1 MEKTFKINFE
11 EKNYD
16 CKMESND
23 DQNINITLANEC
35 LQKFNGNISLKDIYE
50 KLPVFED
57 YTMKEFF
64 SVLEDL
70 KDEKFQIK
78 KEKNKYKLNILIKV
92 LNKEKILNI
101 YRYNRSYSI

>member
-16 CKMESND
+16 CKMESNN

-35 LQKFNGNISLKDIYE
+35 LQKFKGNTSLKDIYE
-50 KLPVFED
+50 KLP
-57 YTMKEFF
+57 FF

-78 KEKNKYKLNILIKV
+78 KKKINI
-92 LNKEKILNI
+92 N
-101 YRYNRSYSI
+101 

>member
-35 LQKFNGNISLKDIYE
+35 LQKFNGNISLKNIYE
-50 KLPVFED
+50 KLLVFED

>member
-50 KLPVFED
+50 KLPVFKD
-57 YTMKEFF
+57 YNIKEFF
-64 SVLEDL
+64 SFFEEE
-70 KDEKFQIK
+70 KDKKIQKK